1 MSPTSSHEKRT
12 ELPLLPQSS
21 AAAIEKAKS
30 GSTISLTKYLRISS
44 RGGNRSRMT
53 KMLEPVPT
61 PDCGEDTESQ
71 DFNTSLE
78 QEQEQEDQQDN
89 SATIPQILGGSRD
102 GRPEMN
108 QNDSVDHE
116 VHFVEWL
123 SAIRDKPTKADQR
136 IAIISRTA
144 QSLGLQSRYGSWKR
158 GIQPVDGEPHASEE
172 DNLYSTLQTESR
184 PVTKQSTRNRGQ
196 SRPHTEAGRQR
207 DRRTD
212 SQRNKASRPATRAED
227 TRLRPKKQ
235 MPDKKETHAS
245 NTTPLYAPEFP
256 GKQTS
261 HQYSILLAMKLR
273 KSRTVSKLIPRHPVP
288 PLDEKDELLRIS

>member
-1 MSPTSSHEKRT
+1 MTKQIAPFSCTQRVQGVHTKVEFVHLTPGLLGLGAHTHT
-12 ELPLLPQSS
+12 HLLPQSS

-144 QSLGLQSRYGSWKR
+144 QSLGLQS
-158 GIQPVDGEPHASEE
+158 V
-172 DNLYSTLQTESR
+172 
-184 PVTKQSTRNRGQ
+184 
-196 SRPHTEAGRQR
+196 
-207 DRRTD
+207 
-212 SQRNKASRPATRAED
+212 
-227 TRLRPKKQ
+227 
-235 MPDKKETHAS
+235 
-245 NTTPLYAPEFP
+245 
-256 GKQTS
+256 
-261 HQYSILLAMKLR
+261 
-273 KSRTVSKLIPRHPVP
+273 
-288 PLDEKDELLRIS
+288 